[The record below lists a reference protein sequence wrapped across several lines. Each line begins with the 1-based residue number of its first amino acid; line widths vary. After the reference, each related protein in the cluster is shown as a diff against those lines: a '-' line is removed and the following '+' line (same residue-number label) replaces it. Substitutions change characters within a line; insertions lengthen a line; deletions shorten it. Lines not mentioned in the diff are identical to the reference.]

1 MEGVDE
7 GGGVEEERPVRQVD
21 LTLGY
26 GLEVVLGDGGLADR
40 PGRQVHYVVAVVDDL
55 GEKRGDAGLGP
66 VLPDDGE
73 DVAQDV
79 RLGDGP
85 VDVGDDQL
93 VGGLPPVD
101 VAAAARG
108 ALVGGGDAELHLVRP
123 RLETEL
129 LLRKKMRKNKKMN
142 TPI

>member
-7 GGGVEEERPVRQVD
+7 GGGVEEERPIRQVD
-21 LTLGY
+21 PALGY

-40 PGRQVHYVVAVVDDL
+40 PGRQVHDVVAVADDL
-55 GEKRGDAGLGP
+55 GEERGDAGLGP
-66 VLPDDGE
+66 VLPDDGQ

-85 VDVGDDQL
+85 VNVGDDQL

-101 VAAAARG
+101 VAAAAGG
-108 ALVGGGDAELHLVRP
+108 ALVGGGDAELDLVRP
-123 RLETEL
+123 GLEAEL
-129 LLRKKMRKNKKMN
+129 LLRKETR
-142 TPI
+142 TYFVQ